1 METQSKKIS
10 QLMMELYS
18 NPELKEKFIANPKEV
33 MIEKGI
39 EVPEG
44 KEIKVLEET
53 ETVNYI
59 VLPHLDENSEITTD
73 TLERKISKVFA
84 AAP

>member
-1 METQSKKIS
+1 MDEKKLS

-33 MIEKGI
+33 MAEKGI
-39 EVPEG
+39 EVPKG

-53 ETVNYI
+53 ETQKYI
-59 VLPHLDENSEITTD
+59 VLPHLDDDSNSFAEDFENKMNK
-73 TLERKISKVFA
+73 TLFSII
-84 AAP
+84 